1 MSEFPSVTNNA
12 EGMRFSD
19 MEIKNFNED
28 MRYNRFGTTGW
39 QVSKIALGTMTFGQQ
54 NTEEEGHRQL
64 DYALERGINL
74 IDTAEMY
81 SVPPRP
87 ETQGSTER
95 IIGTWNRARK
105 RRDDFYLATKIAGPG
120 KMAGHIRSNM
130 GFAEGQL
137 REAVHGSL
145 ERLQT
150 DYIDLYQL
158 HWPERKANFF
168 GVRGV
173 SELDEWEDNF
183 LRMMEDLRDLR
194 REGLIRE
201 WGMSNE
207 TAWGLMRALHLAEV
221 HDLPRPVSIQN
232 PYSLLARGFEVGLA
246 EVCLRENVAG
256 FPYSPL
262 AMGRLSGKYLRGEDT
277 PDSRLNQFT
286 HYTRYNGENAL
297 AATQAYAE
305 VAEAH
310 GLSMS
315 QMALAFVTDRPFTQS
330 TIIGATSLEQLRE
343 NVDSILLRL
352 GAEVLEAL
360 EAVQTRYPDP
370 AV

>member
-1 MSEFPSVTNNA
+1 
-12 EGMRFSD
+12 
-19 MEIKNFNED
+19 MEIKNFNGA
-28 MRYNRFGTTGW
+28 MRYNAFGTTGW

-54 NTEEEGHRQL
+54 NSEEEGHRQL

-81 SVPPRP
+81 SVPPRA

-95 IIGTWNRARK
+95 IIGTWVRARK
-105 RRDDFYLATKIAGPG
+105 RREDFYLATKIAGPG
-120 KMAGHIRSNM
+120 GMADHIRPNM
-130 GFAEGQL
+130 GYAEGQL
-137 REAVHGSL
+137 REAVERSL

-158 HWPERKANFF
+158 HWPERRANFF

-173 SELDEWEDNF
+173 QELDEWEDDF
-183 LRMMEDLRDLR
+183 ITVMRDLQQLR

-207 TAWGLMRALHLAEV
+207 TAWGLMRALHLAV
-221 HDLPRPVSIQN
+221 VNDLPRPVSVQN

-246 EVCLRENVAG
+246 EVCLRERVAG

-262 AMGRLSGKYLRGEDT
+262 AMGRLSGKYLRGTDE
-277 PDSRLNQFT
+277 PSSRLNQFT
-286 HYTRYNGENAL
+286 HYTRYNGDNAL
-297 AATQAYAE
+297 AATRSYAE
-305 VAEAH
+305 VAEKH
-310 GLSMS
+310 GLTMS
-315 QMALAFVTDRPFTQS
+315 QMALAFVTDRSFTQS
-330 TIIGATSLEQLRE
+330 NIIGATSLKQLEE
-343 NVDSILLRL
+343 NIDSINLELT
-352 GAEVLEAL
+352 EEIMYDLEAI
-360 EAVQTRYPDP
+360 QNRFPNP